1 MLDIRKIKEN
11 PDAVKAGLR
20 AKEVDCDAVVDR
32 ILELD
37 VDIRALK
44 TASEGRTA
52 QKNKLAKENG
62 KLFGQKKGM
71 EKRGEDTSAVDAQ
84 IEANKTE
91 SIALDAANEA
101 DTAKLKELSVEFK
114 TAMLSLPNLPDADLL
129 PGGKENNEP
138 LRYIGEKHNFDFEPK
153 HHVDLCQDL
162 GLIDYERGV
171 KLAGSGN
178 WMYTGMGAR
187 LEWALLNYF
196 IDTHTADGYDFILPP
211 HMLEY
216 MCGETAGQFPKFA
229 DEVFKISNHPTEGG
243 TFYMLPTAEAALAS
257 IYRDEI
263 LTEAD
268 LPKKFF
274 AYTPCFRREAG
285 SHRADERG
293 MVRGHQFNKV
303 EMFQFT
309 TPEGS
314 DAAFD
319 ELVTKA
325 ENLVAGL
332 GLHFRTVKLAAG
344 DCSASMARTYDI
356 EILIPSMNGY
366 KEVSSVSNARDYQ
379 ARRGNCRYRRADGKL
394 DFVHT
399 LNGSGLATSR
409 IFPAIVEQ
417 NQRADGSIVVPE
429 VLRKYLGGIEV
440 IEKK

>member
-1 MLDIRKIKEN
+1 MLDIKKIKEN
-11 PDAVKAGLR
+11 PEAIKAGLK
-20 AKEVDCDAVVDR
+20 AKEVDCDAIIDR

-37 VDIRALK
+37 VQIRALK
-44 TASEGRTA
+44 TSTETQTA

-71 EKRGEDTSAVDAQ
+71 EKKGEDTAE
-84 IEANKTE
+84 IEAIIEKNKQE
-91 SIALDAANEA
+91 SIRLDSEIAEEA
-101 DTAKLKELSVEFK
+101 EQLKVLNGEFRV
-114 TAMLSLPNLPDADLL
+114 AMLSLPNMPDPDLL

-138 LRYIGEKHNFDFEPK
+138 LRYSGEKHSFDFEPK
-153 HHVDLCQDL
+153 HHVDLCENL

-196 IDTHTADGYDFILPP
+196 IDTHISDGYEFILPP

-216 MCGETAGQFPKFA
+216 QCGETAGQFPKFA
-229 DEVFKISNHPTEGG
+229 DEVYKIANPTDDRIH
-243 TFYMLPTAEAALAS
+243 YMLPTAEAALAS
-257 IYRDEI
+257 VYRDEI
-263 LTEAD
+263 LTEKD

-309 TPEGS
+309 TPETS
-314 DAAFD
+314 DEAFE
-319 ELVTKA
+319 ELVKKA

-379 ARRGNCRYRRADGKL
+379 ARRGNIRYRRADGKI
-394 DFVHT
+394 DYVHT

-429 VLRKYLGGIEV
+429 ALRKYLGGLEI
-440 IEKK
+440 ITK

>member
-1 MLDIRKIKEN
+1 MLDIKKIKEN
-11 PDAVKAGLR
+11 PDAVKAGLK
-20 AKEVDCDAVVDR
+20 AKEVDCDAIIDR
-32 ILELD
+32 ILDLD
-37 VDIRALK
+37 VQVRGLK
-44 TASEGRTA
+44 TATEGLTA

-62 KLFGQKKGM
+62 KLFGQKKGA
-71 EKRGEDTSAVDAQ
+71 EKRGEDTAAMDAA
-84 IEANKTE
+84 IEANKAA
-91 SIALDAANEA
+91 SIRLDGEIAEDAE
-101 DTAKLKELSVEFK
+101 KLKVLNAELR
-114 TAMLSLPNLPDADLL
+114 TAMLSLPNLPDPDLL
-129 PGGKENNEP
+129 PGGKENNQP
-138 LRYIGEKHNFDFEPK
+138 LRYVGQKPSFDFAPK
-153 HHVDLCQDL
+153 HHVDICQGL

-171 KLAGSGN
+171 KLAGAGN

-216 MCGETAGQFPKFA
+216 QCGETAGQFPKFA
-229 DEVFKISNHPTEGG
+229 DEVYKIANPTDDRVH
-243 TFYMLPTAEAALAS
+243 YMLPTAEAALCS

-263 LTEAD
+263 LSEAD
-268 LPKKFF
+268 LPKKLF

-303 EMFQFT
+303 EMFQFCK
-309 TPEGS
+309 PEDS
-314 DAAFD
+314 DAAFE

-325 ENLVAGL
+325 EKLVEGL
-332 GLHFRTVKLAAG
+332 GFHFRTVKLAAG

-356 EILIPSMNGY
+356 EILIPSMDGY

-379 ARRGNCRYRRADGKL
+379 ARRGNIRFRREATGKPEFL
-394 DFVHT
+394 HT

-409 IFPAIVEQ
+409 IFPALVEQ
-417 NQRADGSIVVPE
+417 NQRADGSVVVPE
-429 VLRKYLGGIEV
+429 VLRPYLGGLEI

>member
-1 MLDIRKIKEN
+1 MLDIKRIKED
-11 PDAVKAGLR
+11 PQAVKAGLK

-37 VDIRALK
+37 VQIRALK
-44 TASEGRTA
+44 TSTEGKTA

-62 KLFGQKKGM
+62 KLFGQKKGA
-71 EKRGEDTSAVDAQ
+71 EKKGEDTSAIDAI
-84 IEANKTE
+84 IEKNKAE
-91 SIALDAANEA
+91 AIALDASIADEA
-101 DTAKLKELSVEFK
+101 AELKDLSVEFR
-114 TAMLSLPNLPDADLL
+114 TAMLSLPNLPDSDLL

-138 LRYIGEKHNFDFEPK
+138 LRYVGAKPSFDFEPK
-153 HHVDLCQDL
+153 HHVDLCQGL

-171 KLAGSGN
+171 KLAGAGN

-216 MCGETAGQFPKFA
+216 QCGETAGQFPKFA
-229 DEVFKISNHPTEGG
+229 DEVYKIANPTDDRVH
-243 TFYMLPTAEAALAS
+243 YMLPTAEAALAS
-257 IYRDEI
+257 VYRDEI

-309 TPEGS
+309 TPETS
-314 DAAFD
+314 DEAFD

-325 ENLVAGL
+325 EKLVENLGF
-332 GLHFRTVKLAAG
+332 HFRTVKLAAG

-356 EILIPSMNGY
+356 EILIPSMDGY

-379 ARRGNCRYRRADGKL
+379 ARRGNIRYRRADGKI

-409 IFPAIVEQ
+409 IFPALVEQ
-417 NQRADGSIVVPE
+417 NQRADGSVVVPE
-429 VLRKYLGGIEV
+429 CLRKYLGGIEI

>member
-1 MLDIRKIKEN
+1 MLDIKRIKEN
-11 PDAVKAGLR
+11 PQAVKAGLR
-20 AKEVDCDAVVDR
+20 AKEVDCDAVIDR

-37 VDIRALK
+37 EQRRALISSTESRK
-44 TASEGRTA
+44 AEQNKVSKMIPQLKKEGKDVAPIFAEMAALKAGMAEDA
-52 QKNKLAKENG
+52 QKLDEVLAEY
-62 KLFGQKKGM
+62 
-71 EKRGEDTSAVDAQ
+71 R
-84 IEANKTE
+84 
-91 SIALDAANEA
+91 
-101 DTAKLKELSVEFK
+101 

-129 PGGKENNEP
+129 AGGKENNQP
-138 LRYIGEKHNFDFEPK
+138 LRYVGKKPEFDFEPK
-153 HHVDLCQDL
+153 HHVDLCEGL
-162 GLIDYERGV
+162 GLIDYVRGV
-171 KLAGSGN
+171 KLAGAGN

-216 MCGETAGQFPKFA
+216 QCGETAGQFPKFA
-229 DEVFKISNHPTEGG
+229 DEVYKIANPTDDRIH
-243 TFYMLPTAEAALAS
+243 YMLPTAEAALAS
-257 IYRDEI
+257 VYRDEI

-325 ENLVAGL
+325 EKLVENLGF
-332 GLHFRTVKLAAG
+332 HFRTVKLAAG

-356 EILIPSMNGY
+356 EILIPSMDGY

-379 ARRGNCRYRRADGKL
+379 ARRGNIRYRREDGKIE
-394 DFVHT
+394 FVHT

-409 IFPAIVEQ
+409 IFPALVEQ

-429 VLRKYLGGIEV
+429 VLRKYLGGLEV
-440 IEKK
+440 IQKK

>member
-1 MLDIRKIKEN
+1 MLDIKRIKEN
-11 PDAVKAGLR
+11 PEAVKAGLR
-20 AKEVDCDAVVDR
+20 AKEVDCDATIDR

-37 VDIRALK
+37 EQRRALIADTESRK
-44 TASEGRTA
+44 AR
-52 QKNKLAKENG
+52 QNKVSKEIPQLKKQG
-62 KLFGQKKGM
+62 KDVAPIFAEMAELKKGLAEDA
-71 EKRGEDTSAVDAQ
+71 EK
-84 IEANKTE
+84 
-91 SIALDAANEA
+91 LDAVMAEYR
-101 DTAKLKELSVEFK
+101 
-114 TAMLSLPNLPDADLL
+114 TAMLSLPNLPDPDLL
-129 PGGKENNEP
+129 PGGKENNQP
-138 LRYIGEKHNFDFEPK
+138 LRYFGEPHKFDFEPK
-153 HHVDLCQDL
+153 HHVDLCEGL

-196 IDTHTADGYDFILPP
+196 IDTHIADGYEFILPP

-216 MCGETAGQFPKFA
+216 QCGETAGQFPKFA
-229 DEVFKISNHPTEGG
+229 DEVYKIANPTDDR
-243 TFYMLPTAEAALAS
+243 THYMLPTAEAALCS

-263 LTEAD
+263 LSEAD

-309 TPEGS
+309 RPEDS

-319 ELVTKA
+319 ELVRKA
-325 ENLVAGL
+325 EDLVKGL
-332 GLHFRTVKLAAG
+332 GFHFRTVKLAAG

-356 EILIPSMNGY
+356 EIQIPSMNGY

-379 ARRGNCRYRRADGKL
+379 ARRGNIRFRRDGGKIE
-394 DFVHT
+394 FVHT

-409 IFPAIVEQ
+409 IFPAMVEQ

>member
-1 MLDIRKIKEN
+1 MLDIKRIKEN
-11 PDAVKAGLR
+11 PEAVKAGLR
-20 AKEVDCDAVVDR
+20 AKEVDCDAVIDR

-37 VDIRALK
+37 EQRRALI
-44 TASEGRTA
+44 AS
-52 QKNKLAKENG
+52 
-62 KLFGQKKGM
+62 
-71 EKRGEDTSAVDAQ
+71 
-84 IEANKTE
+84 TE
-91 SIALDAANEA
+91 SRKAQQNKVSKEIPLLKKQGKDVAPIFAEMAALKNGMAEDAAKLDAVQAEY
-101 DTAKLKELSVEFK
+101 K
-114 TAMLSLPNLPDADLL
+114 TAMLSLPNLPDEDLL
-129 PGGKENNEP
+129 PGGKENNES
-138 LRYIGEKHNFDFEPK
+138 LRYVGDKPSFDFTPK
-153 HHVDLCQDL
+153 HHVDLCTDL

-171 KLAGSGN
+171 KLAGAGN

-229 DEVFKISNHPTEGG
+229 DEVYKIANPTDDR
-243 TFYMLPTAEAALAS
+243 THYMLPTAEAALAS

-263 LTEAD
+263 LSEAD
-268 LPKKFF
+268 LPKKLF

-309 TPEGS
+309 RPEDS

-325 ENLVAGL
+325 ENLVANL
-332 GLHFRTVKLAAG
+332 GFHFRTVKLAAG

-356 EILIPSMNGY
+356 EILIPSMDGY

-379 ARRGNCRYRRADGKL
+379 ARRGNIRYRRADGKI

-409 IFPAIVEQ
+409 IFPAMVEQ

-429 VLRKYLGGIEV
+429 CLRKYLGGLEI
-440 IEKK
+440 ITKK